1 MEFWA
6 SFLSGVIAGLIFIT
20 LHYAMLWF
28 KGQSL
33 KETSHYDF
41 WFLF

>member
-6 SFLSGVIAGLIFIT
+6 SFLSGVIAGLVFIT
-20 LHYAMLWF
+20 LHYAMLWL

-33 KETSHYDF
+33 TF
-41 WFLF
+41 ILLMWNIW